1 MDCGPPG
8 SSVHGIFQA
17 GMLEWVA
24 ISSPRGSSQTRD
36 QTTSPT
42 LADRCF
48 TSKPPGL
55 KKRGKC
61 LPPKFCSESKYLEGK
76 CLLETLIVIA

>member
-24 ISSPRGSSQTRD
+24 ISSSRGSSQTRD

-42 LADRCF
+42 LAGRCF
-48 TSKPPGL
+48 TSEPLGL
-55 KKRGKC
+55 KKRENVC
-61 LPPKFCSESKYLEGK
+61 PPSSAVSQNIWKVNISLGF
-76 CLLETLIVIA
+76 